1 MGKEKEVSA
10 LAILQ
15 NMNMKQ
21 FNERR
26 KIGKYFKTFWS
37 KDVSKINEGRL
48 TMLKKSLFSVLV
60 LALLATA
67 LQAQEFVADGLVL
80 MYTLDSRDIAGDVV
94 KDVSGNGND
103 AKIMGT
109 LSSATGVI
117 NECLKFAA
125 GGNYVEIPAI
135 GSFEKVSLECWAYE
149 EEFAAIQGIIS
160 TWQWAAGK
168 VHFKF
173 ESNQIQVDKNGAG
186 KIIAPC
192 EAKKWYHIIYTTDTV
207 GDSLKLYVDG
217 ELASEG
223 PGGAGVAELWDERR
237 IGSEHDG
244 RFLNGMIDEV
254 RLYNRVLSA
263 AEVKTN
269 YQAKSNVLASVE
281 PSSKASTTWADI
293 KK

>member
-1 MGKEKEVSA
+1 M
-10 LAILQ
+10 L
-15 NMNMKQ
+15 
-21 FNERR
+21 R
-26 KIGKYFKTFWS
+26 KA
-37 KDVSKINEGRL
+37 
-48 TMLKKSLFSVLV
+48 LFSAFILM
-60 LALLATA
+60 LLASVI
-67 LQAQEFVADGLVL
+67 QAQEFVTDGIII
-80 MYTLDSRDIAGDVV
+80 MYTLDSADISGDVV

-109 LSSATGVI
+109 LSSDTGVI
-117 NECLKFAA
+117 NECLKFE
-125 GGNYVEIPAI
+125 GSGNYVEIPAL

-149 EEFAAIQGIIS
+149 EAFSGIQGIIS

-186 KIIAPC
+186 KIVSAC
-192 EAKKWYHIIYTTDTV
+192 EAQKWYHIIYTTDTI

-217 ELASEG
+217 ELAAEG
-223 PGGAGVAELWDERR
+223 PGGAGTPELWDERR

-254 RLYNRVLSA
+254 RMYSRVLSA
-263 AEVKTN
+263 DEVKTN

-281 PSSKASTTWADI
+281 ASQKIATTWADI
-293 KK
+293 KR